1 MSNQDQ
7 ELFMQNIADRLGRKR
22 SESAPKH
29 PYRGAPDFWK
39 EHNLSTDE
47 RAELFMNN
55 WRKAGG
61 QAERF
66 KDMEALIPFITRTAK
81 EMNVRHIIR
90 NNQAEINDLNL
101 EEILNLKETLNSG
114 ENSNVHESNS
124 NVEITVWGEHDSET
138 LKVKAAGADLG
149 IVAADYAVSVTG
161 SVVVKSDEHKGRSV
175 SLLPTALMIL
185 IPINTIKTRIGEV
198 MEQLN
203 LISAGDMPA
212 GIHFISGPSR
222 SADIENDLT
231 IGVHGPGVV
240 YALIVG

>member
-7 ELFMQNIADRLGRKR
+7 EQFMQNIADRLGRKR

-47 RAELFMNN
+47 RAELFMDN

-61 QAERF
+61 HTERF
-66 KDMEALIPFITRTAK
+66 KDMDSLKPFITKTIK
-81 EMNVRHIIR
+81 EMSVRHVIR
-90 NNQAEINDLNL
+90 NNQVEINDLNIEGALNL
-101 EEILNLKETLNSG
+101 EETLSDI
-114 ENSNVHESNS
+114 EV
-124 NVEITVWGEHDSET
+124 TVWGEHDSET

-185 IPINTIKTRIGEV
+185 IPIDAIKTRMGEV
-198 MEQLN
+198 MDQLN
-203 LISAGDMPA
+203 LISTDDMPA

-231 IGVHGPGVV
+231 IGVHGPGIV

>member
-1 MSNQDQ
+1 MSNKDQ

-39 EHNLSTDE
+39 QHNLSTDE
-47 RAELFMNN
+47 RTELFMDN

-66 KDMEALIPFITRTAK
+66 KDKESLKSFIVETAA
-81 EMNVRHIIR
+81 EMSVRHVIR
-90 NNQAEINDLNL
+90 NNQEEINELNL
-101 EEILNLKETLNSG
+101 AASLPD
-114 ENSNVHESNS
+114 
-124 NVEITVWGEHDSET
+124 VEVTVWGEHDSEA

-149 IVAADYAVSVTG
+149 IVEADYAVSVTG
-161 SVVVKSDEHKGRSV
+161 SVVVQSNEHKGRSV
-175 SLLPTALMIL
+175 SLLPTALIIL
-185 IPINTIKTRIGEV
+185 IPIDKIKTRMGEV
-198 MEQLN
+198 MEELN
-203 LISAGDMPA
+203 HIQSDKMPA

-240 YALIVG
+240 YALIIG